1 MRRQR
6 RRLMHY
12 SGFALHD
19 GTVLAMSP
27 IRKPT
32 PHMIKRDRLSIDEDG
47 VCQEYAGAGR
57 ELSDVHNE
65 TRMRFLDIIATR
77 LNTRRSLRELV
88 LPALLKL
95 QTDIDEMRR
104 QLADIQRLLANRP
117 PADAQGNTNA
127 SSYEF

>member
-1 MRRQR
+1 MC
-6 RRLMHY
+6 
-12 SGFALHD
+12 
-19 GTVLAMSP
+19 P

-32 PHMIKRDRLSIDEDG
+32 PHIIKRDRLSIDRDG

-77 LNTRRSLRELV
+77 LNTRRAPREIV

-95 QTDIDEMRR
+95 QTDVDELHNRLDR
-104 QLADIQRLLANRP
+104 IERLLCKDRM
-117 PADAQGNTNA
+117 G
-127 SSYEF
+127 